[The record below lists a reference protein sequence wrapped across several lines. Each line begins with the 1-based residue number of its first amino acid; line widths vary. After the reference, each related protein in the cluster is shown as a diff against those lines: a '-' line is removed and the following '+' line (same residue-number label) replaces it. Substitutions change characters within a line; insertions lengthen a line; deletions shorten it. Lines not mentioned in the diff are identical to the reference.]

1 MWTAA
6 LLMLISATALA
17 QPPRGGG
24 PHGRP
29 PRGGPEGHGPMGPPP
44 EVIIDLAGELK
55 LKDAQTKQIKD
66 LIEASRKEHVKLRAD
81 IELTEID
88 LRSELDESEPD
99 EKKVEGYIDSL
110 GALETKMR
118 KSRIMM
124 WLKIRKLL
132 TKEQRAK
139 LEELHEKRRQ
149 ELREWRRRD
158 DGPPPGPP
166 PPP

>member
-1 MWTAA
+1 MKLKMLAAVA
-6 LLMLISATALA
+6 LLLISATALA
-17 QPPRGGG
+17 QPPRGG
-24 PHGRP
+24 
-29 PRGGPEGHGPMGPPP
+29 PEGRRPMGPPP
-44 EVIIDLAGELK
+44 EEIVDLATELK

-66 LIEASRKEHVKLRAD
+66 LIEASRKEHVKLRAE

-88 LRSELDESEPD
+88 LRGELDESEPD

-118 KSRIMM
+118 KSRIML
-124 WLKIRKLL
+124 WLKIRKQL

-139 LEELHEKRRQ
+139 LEEIHEKRRQ
-149 ELREWRRRD
+149 ERRERRHHD
-158 DGPPPGPP
+158 GPP